1 MNIRFPVV
9 FTLLVASVLA
19 VNIGC
24 SGNSTSFGNPQVD
37 IKHDFNGSVNHG
49 EALVISATGLEPR
62 EFPVLV
68 QVLTGGPGAAA
79 MWSQARLTADS
90 QGHIDDVVLVYDVAM
105 FTSTGAGKLSTGNY
119 EVILISSAGTV
130 ETDITIP
137 PAPTGPVVWASDIDG
152 NLANAFETGKPVFVS
167 AKNLTAGQTYRIR
180 PVADRRSWSNGDIIK
195 SWQAGSPLVIWP
207 PEIPAYIEVT
217 ADQNGGIDP
226 TQLLPY
232 ATKMIPGV
240 TDQFDIVLDGAPF
253 NVYNTSTD
261 AVDGQEPTGAVV
273 QDPAPDGPI
282 YAELASK
289 MDYTY
294 SNSYKVGDKI
304 AIWLNPGVILDEFS
318 PYILKYIVL
327 HHPEWLDGT
336 PLEDIT
342 EGIELDPVEIGCVN
356 EGLIL
361 AWILAQ
367 IGEYDV
373 FLDIN
378 ANGIYDE
385 GIDVLDGGPNGPGFV
400 VTQ

>member
-24 SGNSTSFGNPQVD
+24 SGNSTSVGSLQVE
-37 IKHDFNGSVNHG
+37 IKHDFNGSLNHG
-49 EALVISATGLEPR
+49 EALVISATGFEPR
-62 EFPVLV
+62 EFPILV
-68 QVLTGGPGAAA
+68 QVVTAGPGAKALV
-79 MWSQARLTADS
+79 SQARLTADD
-90 QGHIDDVVLVYDVAM
+90 QGRIDDVVIAYDVGMYNA
-105 FTSTGAGKLSTGNY
+105 SGAGRLLPGDYTIN
-119 EVILISSAGTV
+119 LISSAGTV

-137 PAPTGPVVWASDIDG
+137 PAPTGPVVWGCDIDG
-152 NLANAFETGKPVFVS
+152 NLANAFESGKPVFVS
-167 AKNLTAGQTYRIR
+167 ARNLTAGLTYRIW
-180 PVADRRSWSNGDIIK
+180 PVVDRRSWNNGDIIK
-195 SWQAGSPLVIWP
+195 SWQIYGPLVIWP
-207 PEIPAYIEVT
+207 PELTEYIEVT
-217 ADQNGGIDP
+217 ADQNGEIEP

-232 ATKMIPGV
+232 ATKMFPGV

-253 NVYNTSTD
+253 NVFNTSTD

-294 SNSYKVGDKI
+294 SNSFKVGDKI
-304 AIWLNPGVILDEFS
+304 AIWLNPGVTLGDFS

-342 EGIELDPVEIGCVN
+342 EGVELDPVEIGCVN

-367 IGEYDV
+367 VGEYDV

-385 GIDVLDGGPNGPGFV
+385 GIDVVDGGPSGPGFV
-400 VTQ
+400 VTE